1 MKKEKFKTLLLA
13 FLVLTTIFLSKNLR
27 DVTLHNITNE
37 YDEEK
42 VEDED
47 SYKLSDVIIPKKA
60 TVSFGEREKT
70 VLYSNTKYDLWK
82 TANTT
87 LKDIFKTKNMERNI
101 VSQDIYN
108 QFALERSVT
117 FQFAE
122 NLYINMLGKILEVD
136 IPKELYKNME
146 TVENIKLSIG
156 ENSFLVFSNAEDNLI
171 LKIDQDKVSKLDELM
186 TQIQKSDYTKFYKME
201 DVTEVKSN
209 IFIPVKS
216 NNKIATVYIST
227 KYNIAKDVNL
237 EDTLAE
243 LFFYKKIEYIKKI
256 EENTGASIY
265 IDDENI
271 LKIYEDGR
279 LEYSGIIEENN
290 DSDLYSSLKVAVEFV
305 SKHRG
310 WPENVFLSNIE
321 PLWINDDIKGFK
333 FIFRYKI
340 NGFTVLSNKD
350 NIQDKIEVE
359 VLNGSVTSYKS
370 RIWNFLGMVTRES
383 DIATLSA
390 FEIYDDNFVTLK
402 NAYMSKKQEEIVG
415 LESEKVDEKVKRSI
429 DDIYLAYYGYLN
441 GKQEIL
447 NPVWVIEMMDEKYI
461 FDAYSGKL
469 KD

>member
-1 MKKEKFKTLLLA
+1 M
-13 FLVLTTIFLSKNLR
+13 
-27 DVTLHNITNE
+27 
-37 YDEEK
+37 
-42 VEDED
+42 
-47 SYKLSDVIIPKKA
+47 
-60 TVSFGEREKT
+60 
-70 VLYSNTKYDLWK
+70 
-82 TANTT
+82 
-87 LKDIFKTKNMERNI
+87 
-101 VSQDIYN
+101 
-108 QFALERSVT
+108 
-117 FQFAE
+117 
-122 NLYINMLGKILEVD
+122 
-136 IPKELYKNME
+136 
-146 TVENIKLSIG
+146 
-156 ENSFLVFSNAEDNLI
+156 I